1 MMRRERG
8 LMMQARRDKHPL
20 YSEARMRLYAFA
32 FMALHTSGERAL
44 GASYVS
50 SDQQE
55 VAERYALDHALK
67 ELPKREGFRDHFV
80 TVCLIDDRNIEA
92 IVQGW

>member
-1 MMRRERG
+1 
-8 LMMQARRDKHPL
+8 MQARRDKHPL
-20 YSEARMRLYAFA
+20 YAKQRMRMYAFG

-50 SDQQE
+50 SDRDD
-55 VAERYALDHALK
+55 VAEQYAYDYALK
-67 ELPKREGFRDHFV
+67 ELPPKKGFREHFV
-80 TVCLIDDRNIEA
+80 TVCQIDDRNIEA